1 MPVNTIIS
9 LKYLRFVTL
18 VSLYNVFESALFMNL
33 VPELTEMRIDSV
45 TVNTVSKDLLIKLA
59 FLVIFISWGDC

>member
-18 VSLYNVFESALFMNL
+18 VSLYNVFECALFMNL

-45 TVNTVSKDLLIKLA
+45 TVNTVSKDLLIKLV